1 MPCSGGTA
9 YKEALT
15 FCQPFKDRHWHWCR
29 AKDPPSLLSNTPLH
43 VLLSNFAQ
51 KMLVWLPSRSI
62 QCTPKKVVW
71 FSCLQVRQMLQ
82 RLVPSS
88 PTFSGGNPVRCHV
101 WHRGPAICTS
111 RVVLYF
117 FVFIGKGQNLGL
129 ASEHPTSLGVL
140 ATPAEQSVRRS
151 VWGAFASKGWTRV
164 NCSDVNDLTPKCR
177 VVKSRAKIW
186 KNIILLRDYELGE
199 VVDIPQ
205 SHLPREMFLFLF
217 IHV

>member
-1 MPCSGGTA
+1 MLGRHCIQRSLDVLPAVQRQALALVSSKGSTKSFVKHTVTRTLIKLCTKDVGLASQQVHTTHT
-9 YKEALT
+9 KE
-15 FCQPFKDRHWHWCR
+15 
-29 AKDPPSLLSNTPLH
+29 
-43 VLLSNFAQ
+43 
-51 KMLVWLPSRSI
+51 M
-62 QCTPKKVVW
+62 VW

-205 SHLPREMFLFLF
+205 SHLPREMFLFLL